1 MKKKKAV
8 AWLLVL
14 TLFCSMGV
22 HAFAQDSAASYPD
35 IGGHWA
41 QHMIEEFTQ
50 RGYLKGYPD
59 GTFGPDYPVTRAE
72 AGAFVSRLGF
82 PEVYP
87 LVAYSDLQ
95 EGTWYY
101 DGVQKATRT
110 GFVHGYPD
118 NTYRPDAFISR
129 QEATKLASHVW
140 GEVDMEGFEMKFS
153 DKSEIA
159 SWAEPHLRKLVK
171 MGLLDGY
178 PDNTVRPLANLT
190 RAEFVKL
197 FYLILVEPA
206 YANITLRAVD
216 IDNPSNDIVEPK
228 ILSRE
233 IGSTVEFDAPE
244 VPSRWQLVGDATQTH
259 VIEQGLEVVFTYRYS
274 QPSGGGS
281 GDGGN
286 TPISTYTLSLTAS
299 PPEGGTVTGGGSYAA
314 GTQVTVSAAVYSGYQ
329 FAGWYE
335 GMNLLSSN
343 SQFTYAMPAQNTTLE
358 ASFVPEGTPLY
369 TLSLTAA
376 PPEGGTIIVG
386 SGSYEAE
393 TQIYV
398 RADASEGFE
407 FTGWYEGVNLVN
419 SNSQFIYIMP
429 AQNTTLEAR
438 FELTDEE
445 ACEVPVL
452 IAHSNY
458 DVDQILTITYEEEGD
473 EFEDWRNN
481 VDRIEIR
488 QLLGGEGIGDPQLF
502 TLETIDLPD
511 ASVSID
517 TPGVLTLDPAQ
528 IEVLQDAGAN
538 YIIVVITEGGCETE
552 VTQYVQAG
560 AVYSLSYLPYRG
572 ITIDFSGQ
580 IYPGAIADYNETP
593 FETTLIEVF
602 LIDQY
607 GNTCGSGPS
616 YGAIVYA
623 EAAWDDTGD
632 PGDLGWVLSSLDANN
647 PSLPANQAAVQGV
660 LGYAEFNELKRA
672 GAGLN
677 YCYITFKVYKPGQP
691 HDGTGDSVTKNTALF
706 VLPPV
711 N

>member
-1 MKKKKAV
+1 MLRKRMFIV
-8 AWLLVL
+8 I
-14 TLFCSMGV
+14 LFISMVFTTGLSTFSLNSNIV
-22 HAFAQDSAASYPD
+22 YSD
-35 IGGHWA
+35 IEGHWA

-50 RGYLKGYPD
+50 RGYLVGYSD
-59 GTFGPDYPVTRAE
+59 GTFRPDYPITRAE

-82 PEVYP
+82 PELYP
-87 LVAYSDLQ
+87 EIVYSDLM

-101 DGVQKATRT
+101 NHVIAATKT

-118 NTYRPDAFISR
+118 VTYRPDIFILR
-129 QEATKLASHVW
+129 EEATKLASHFW
-140 GEVDMEGFEMKFS
+140 GEVDMAGYELAFS
-153 DKSEIA
+153 DKDSI
-159 SWAEPHLRKLVK
+159 SDWSFNHLEKLCK
-171 MGLLDGY
+171 MTLLDGY
-178 PDNTVRPLANLT
+178 PDNTIRPKANLT

-197 FYLILVEPA
+197 FYLILIEPK
-206 YANITLRAVD
+206 YANITVRAVD
-216 IDNPSNDIVEPK
+216 SNNESYDLVEPK
-228 ILSRE
+228 VFSYE
-233 IGSTVEFDAPE
+233 IGSEITLSSPDISYPWQLLGDITKTLMVEGETEILFKYYYYTPPANVGGVTQTTYSLSLSTIPSMETATLTGAGIYLANTTVPVSAPE
-244 VPSRWQLVGDATQTH
+244 VEG
-259 VIEQGLEVVFTYRYS
+259 YS
-274 QPSGGGS
+274 
-281 GDGGN
+281 
-286 TPISTYTLSLTAS
+286 
-299 PPEGGTVTGGGSYAA
+299 
-314 GTQVTVSAAVYSGYQ
+314 
-329 FAGWYE
+329 
-335 GMNLLSSN
+335 
-343 SQFTYAMPAQNTTLE
+343 
-358 ASFVPEGTPLY
+358 
-369 TLSLTAA
+369 
-376 PPEGGTIIVG
+376 
-386 SGSYEAE
+386 
-393 TQIYV
+393 
-398 RADASEGFE
+398 
-407 FTGWYEGVNLVN
+407 FTGWYRQEGEGSTLISNNRSFNYPMPSSNTLLVAHYN
-419 SNSQFIYIMP
+419 VTSTGDCF
-429 AQNTTLEAR
+429 
-438 FELTDEE
+438 
-445 ACEVPVL
+445 VPTL

-458 DVDQILTITYEEEGD
+458 DVDQILTITYEEED
-473 EFEDWRNN
+473 NEFEEWRNN
-481 VDRIEIR
+481 IDRIEIR

-511 ASVSID
+511 AKASID

-632 PGDLGWVLSSLDANN
+632 PGDLGWVLSSQDPNN